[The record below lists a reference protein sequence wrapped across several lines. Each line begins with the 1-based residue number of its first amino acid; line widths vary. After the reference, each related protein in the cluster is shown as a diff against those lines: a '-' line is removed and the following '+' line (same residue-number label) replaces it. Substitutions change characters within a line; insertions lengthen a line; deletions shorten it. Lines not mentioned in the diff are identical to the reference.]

1 MWESVSHQLMKV
13 WDTETLTLIFI
24 IVCEHGTCKDAAR
37 TRPGRTVTFAEAGF
51 WYFTGTPLHAKRHY
65 KNTPAHEARHEK
77 NCFLWAFCHLYELQV
92 SLQQVFYWSVCVCT
106 GCVPAVTH
114 SGVCMSFG
122 FLLQHRD
129 LDLQQLQHNMGS
141 KQAQKHNNTPIRHTI
156 NPCSRCAVLF
166 TCSLHLQISWWR
178 VDVFDM
184 YRFSVFTAFVSLWP
198 NLRLNI

>member
-77 NCFLWAFCHLYELQV
+77 NCFLWAFCHLYESQV

-114 SGVCMSFG
+114 SGVCMSFA

>member
-77 NCFLWAFCHLYELQV
+77 NCFLWAFCHLYESQV
-92 SLQQVFYWSVCVCT
+92 SLQQVFYWSVCV
-106 GCVPAVTH
+106 
-114 SGVCMSFG
+114 
-122 FLLQHRD
+122 HR
-129 LDLQQLQHNMGS
+129 LC
-141 KQAQKHNNTPIRHTI
+141 
-156 NPCSRCAVLF
+156 PCSHTLRC
-166 TCSLHLQISWWR
+166 LHVIWLSFAAQRPRPATTPTQHGIQASAKTQS
-178 VDVFDM
+178 D
-184 YRFSVFTAFVSLWP
+184 TQ
-198 NLRLNI
+198 